1 MIKFLLIL
9 CLISPMSF
17 AQYIVGIDENLV
29 KKEGDTLIPDLTE
42 LYRRANLDVSFEI
55 VSGERA
61 VRNANDGIFQALDV
75 RFLNNL
81 SLNNMIAVQEP
92 IYNIHNINIY
102 SIKELP
108 PINTYAALAPY
119 IVAFARGVQLRK
131 RLEVLVPNLN
141 VFIAPNYSLLLDAL
155 LKNRADVIIMSDVV
169 IRVFFSKENISHLI
183 KLNEQPLEVMYSYH
197 FIHKSQGY
205 LEPKLS
211 RIIREMKKEGHFGG

>member
-1 MIKFLLIL
+1 MIKFLLML
-9 CLISPMSF
+9 CLISPMSL

-92 IYNIHNINIY
+92 IYNIHNI
-102 SIKELP
+102 K
-108 PINTYAALAPY
+108 PY
-119 IVAFARGVQLRK
+119 NK
-131 RLEVLVPNLN
+131 
-141 VFIAPNYSLLLDAL
+141 
-155 LKNRADVIIMSDVV
+155 
-169 IRVFFSKENISHLI
+169 
-183 KLNEQPLEVMYSYH
+183 
-197 FIHKSQGY
+197 
-205 LEPKLS
+205 
-211 RIIREMKKEGHFGG
+211 